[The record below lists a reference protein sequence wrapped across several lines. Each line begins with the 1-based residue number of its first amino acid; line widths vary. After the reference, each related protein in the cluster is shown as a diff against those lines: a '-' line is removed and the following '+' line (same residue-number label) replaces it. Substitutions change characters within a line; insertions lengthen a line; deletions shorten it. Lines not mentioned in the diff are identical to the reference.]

1 MEKYYY
7 LIAGLLIGYSFTHIF
22 IFRKY
27 GKALDQFKERTVDL
41 NIIIKLLREEVEK
54 KQRRYYTK
62 KKKYNGVKKKKNK

>member
-22 IFRKY
+22 IFRRY
-27 GKALDQFKERTVDL
+27 GKILEQFKERAIDL

-54 KQRRYYTK
+54 RKRPYYPK
-62 KKKYNGVKKKKNK
+62 KKKYNGVKKNKK